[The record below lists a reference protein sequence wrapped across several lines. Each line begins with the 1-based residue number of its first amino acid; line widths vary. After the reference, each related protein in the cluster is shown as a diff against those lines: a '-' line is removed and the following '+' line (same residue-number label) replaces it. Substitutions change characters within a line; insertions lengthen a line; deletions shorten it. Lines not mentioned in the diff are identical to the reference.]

1 MIPNQQVHQLVL
13 YKKLSVGS
21 KNDAALKITKVQTLQ
36 TVRPVVSGVVVQAL
50 AVVDIALSLS
60 GATCMWQRYIISIM

>member
-1 MIPNQQVHQLVL
+1 MMPRENH
-13 YKKLSVGS
+13 
-21 KNDAALKITKVQTLQ
+21 KVQTLQ

-60 GATCMWQRYIISIM
+60 GATWHVAKIYNINHVNFVPNHLCHGNQGMDT